1 VLTRYAEPIF
11 EDLRQRWGLQPL
23 GSGEL
28 SRGLR
33 VANVVLLLVLLV
45 PAAARV
51 AEVLPA
57 LANEERFAEDL
68 PVGAVA
74 LLQESQPEG
83 RLFNSYNWGGY
94 LIWALPEYPVF
105 VDGRTDLYG
114 DEIILDWLAIVQARP
129 GWEDQLEQWGAD
141 LVLIEPDWALARVMP
156 YVGWAPLYEDEHSVL
171 YRRP

>member
-1 VLTRYAEPIF
+1 
-11 EDLRQRWGLQPL
+11 
-23 GSGEL
+23 
-28 SRGLR
+28 
-33 VANVVLLLVLLV
+33 VLLL

-51 AEVLPA
+51 TEALPA
-57 LANEERFAEDL
+57 AANEERFAEDL
-68 PVGAVA
+68 PVEAVA
-74 LLQESQPEG
+74 FLQENQPEG

-114 DEIILDWLAIVQARP
+114 DEIILDWLAIVQAQS

-141 LVLIEPDWALARVMP
+141 LVLIEPDWALARVLP
-156 YVGWAPLYEDEHSVL
+156 YAGWAPLYEDEHSVL